1 MHPIGTVNAFITV
14 LLYYILLYVYKDLL
28 VEDESLIHFISVY
41 IVVDLFLIIV
51 SLFAIICS
59 IIPSDDSII

>member
-28 VEDESLIHFISVY
+28 VEDENLIHFISVY
-41 IVVDLFLIIV
+41 IVIDLFLIIV
-51 SLFAIICS
+51 SLCS
-59 IIPSDDSII
+59 